1 MAIWIVLGL
10 VVVFAIF
17 SMISGSKP
25 KKPGESKNDGYRK
38 IYKFLA
44 HNFITQGAVRKI
56 YNKLA
61 NLCVYKRD
69 ELCKFSVQYFALSWG
84 VSGALIG
91 VSIFMFD
98 DIVSI
103 LMCVAF
109 AVLLNTTLIDKQL
122 DKQYFNVLKAM
133 SKALGAIREEYM
145 KSNSV
150 VEAINDAPIADIL
163 KRPFDEIYA
172 ILTCTDAE
180 LRLQEFYAA
189 TPFRTLQTLVGIC
202 HNINN
207 QGDSKDEKG
216 SSNFINALTTLSMD
230 VNSEIT
236 KITTQNKKF
245 GMIEYLPFVPIFAI
259 GICESYFSGIMPGTS
274 VIYGGPIGYICRTAC
289 VMSSIICYTV
299 ITKINTTVPVKE
311 NDKVVWALNALTKE
325 PVKKFIDNYKPK
337 NKKAFKLKQ
346 KLKTALSMQSIEEL
360 YVQKCLYG
368 AIAFFC
374 AFIVCFS
381 TIQMGSE
388 FVKTTTQ
395 QLSLVATDEMERYS
409 KDSILALDNKY
420 FEQRMSLQPDKT
432 LKDEINDVV
441 TSIKKLIG
449 LAPKKGVTEKD
460 TTYPDLSEDAI
471 LAMVNGYMPG
481 LTDLQALEQVKRLQ
495 DKFTTLMATKFH
507 WWLVWVCFLIGLIG
521 YNIPNIMLKIREIM
535 VKTDAED
542 DFLQLQTLVS
552 IYMTTDMDT
561 LDTLYELSQHSR
573 IHKDML
579 TYCYHSYPSN
589 PELELARLQSKTPLT
604 EFKRFIGK
612 LKLTISDLSMKEAFS
627 DLIIE
632 REQIMR
638 IREITI
644 QATIDKKRG
653 LCGPLSLVPLGVMVV
668 GELLIPLGY
677 LGYRE
682 FMSALSTMG

>member
-172 ILTCTDAE
+172 ILTCTDAD

-360 YVQKCLYG
+360 YVQK
-368 AIAFFC
+368 
-374 AFIVCFS
+374 
-381 TIQMGSE
+381 
-388 FVKTTTQ
+388 
-395 QLSLVATDEMERYS
+395 
-409 KDSILALDNKY
+409 
-420 FEQRMSLQPDKT
+420 
-432 LKDEINDVV
+432 
-441 TSIKKLIG
+441 
-449 LAPKKGVTEKD
+449 
-460 TTYPDLSEDAI
+460 
-471 LAMVNGYMPG
+471 
-481 LTDLQALEQVKRLQ
+481 
-495 DKFTTLMATKFH
+495 
-507 WWLVWVCFLIGLIG
+507 
-521 YNIPNIMLKIREIM
+521 
-535 VKTDAED
+535 
-542 DFLQLQTLVS
+542 
-552 IYMTTDMDT
+552 
-561 LDTLYELSQHSR
+561 
-573 IHKDML
+573 
-579 TYCYHSYPSN
+579 
-589 PELELARLQSKTPLT
+589 
-604 EFKRFIGK
+604 
-612 LKLTISDLSMKEAFS
+612 
-627 DLIIE
+627 
-632 REQIMR
+632 
-638 IREITI
+638 
-644 QATIDKKRG
+644 
-653 LCGPLSLVPLGVMVV
+653 
-668 GELLIPLGY
+668 
-677 LGYRE
+677 
-682 FMSALSTMG
+682 